1 MKKFS
6 ALTLAFVIGLGSILS
21 LCAYAAKYSADCPY
35 IFVHGFMGSDIY
47 VDPSDPDS
55 ELAWPPSGDRIKEAV
70 KDSLP
75 VIGKLLFTHNWK
87 NFADELIPI
96 VVDMFSPIM
105 LTENGELDNKSGVR
119 WEYPKPDEIKKDSQL
134 SFVYDWRL
142 NPIDTAKDLNDFI
155 NYVLDCSGCR
165 QVVLECHSYGGVVVT
180 TYARL
185 YGTSKVKSWAYN
197 STAVYGETYNGELMT
212 GQMRFDDEALT
223 EYLYAAFDY
232 NDKEKL
238 LDTLM
243 KVLYKTGITNAACN
257 LVNYMIDRIGMDDLS
272 KGILPLFGRWYSI
285 WAMIPDDK
293 IDEAYSFVFNDVY
306 KDDGVD
312 RSHLKAG
319 IDDYNTR
326 IRPYKAQTIENI
338 NNTSNLYVIARY
350 GYCSLFLTPSWR
362 NPGDNTIDL
371 KYASMGATGALY
383 GETLSDDY
391 IAKVPP
397 EYISPDKTV
406 DASTCAYPSQTWLIR
421 NYLHADN
428 GASME
433 HFIKVLLYYDGQ
445 ATVDTFEEYPRFL
458 YYDEETKEI
467 VPDVNQSEDSGRKLK
482 LPGNGLSILR

>member
-6 ALTLAFVIGLGSILS
+6 ALTLAFVIALGSVLS
-21 LCAYAAKYSADCPY
+21 LCAYAAQYSADCPY

-70 KDSLP
+70 KEGLP
-75 VIGKLLFTHNWK
+75 VIGKFLFTHNWQK
-87 NFADELIPI
+87 FADELIPI
-96 VVDMFSPIM
+96 VVEMFSPIM

-119 WEYPKPDEIKKDSQL
+119 WAYPEPDEIKKDSEL
-134 SFVYDWRL
+134 NFDYDWRR

-155 NYVLDCSGCR
+155 DYVLECSGSR

-185 YGTSKVKSWAYN
+185 YGTSKVRSWAFN

-223 EYLYAAFDY
+223 EYLKAAFDY
-232 NDKEKL
+232 NDNEKL
-238 LDTLM
+238 LNALM
-243 KVLYKTGITNAACN
+243 LVLYKTGITRAACN
-257 LVNYMIDRIGMDDLS
+257 LVNYMIDNIGMNELA

-293 IDEAYSFVFNDVY
+293 IDEAYNYVFNEVY

-312 RSHLKAG
+312 RSNLRAG
-319 IDDYNTR
+319 IDDYNNR
-326 IRPYKAQTIENI
+326 IRPYKTETISRI
-338 NNTSNLYVIARY
+338 NDTSNLYIISRY
-350 GYCSLFLTPSWR
+350 GYCSLFMTPSWR
-362 NPGDNTIDL
+362 NAGDNTIDL
-371 KYASMGATGALY
+371 KYASMGATAADY
-383 GETLSDDY
+383 GETLSEDY
-391 IAKVPP
+391 IAEVQPGF
-397 EYISPDKTV
+397 ISPDKTV
-406 DASTCAYPSQTWLIR
+406 DASTCAYPEQTWFVR
-421 NYLHADN
+421 NNLHAN
-428 GASME
+428 NFASLE

-458 YYDEETKEI
+458 YFDEKTQEI
-467 VPDVNQSEDSGRKLK
+467 VPDTNQNENEKKFNLFSGGKK
-482 LPGNGLSILR
+482 G